1 MLDGDVTDAVEAQS
15 LSLNPE
21 HIDIYS
27 ASWGPDDDGKTVD
40 GPGPLASTAFKEGIL
55 KVNVKYSKK
64 FLILVNINRCDIIRA
79 LDHAILAIFSNFP
92 IKINLSLLCYFS
104 WPVLSSWYLPFFLF
118 LLDGLSNLIIAVK

>member
-1 MLDGDVTDAVEAQS
+1 PRYDIDSNRHGTRCAGEVAANANNSICSVGVAYDALVWWCANAGRRRDRRSEAQS

-55 KVNVKYSKK
+55 KPT
-64 FLILVNINRCDIIRA
+64 
-79 LDHAILAIFSNFP
+79 AIP
-92 IKINLSLLCYFS
+92 
-104 WPVLSSWYLPFFLF
+104 
-118 LLDGLSNLIIAVK
+118 G